1 MLLFKFDLVAIG
13 FIFLFLFLMK
23 CLMACIFWIGEIL
36 EKVSQLTHIRDGQRL
51 NLHAGVSQLIGCAW
65 IRTEKDSEI
74 TFRLC
79 G

>member
-1 MLLFKFDLVAIG
+1 
-13 FIFLFLFLMK
+13 
-23 CLMACIFWIGEIL
+23 MACIFWIGEIL